1 MFRILVPACCL
12 LPLLLGACAPILADA
27 PHAAEARPAANARPA
42 ADAPLAAAVPAAAT
56 APVAA
61 GVRQSAL
68 QVDRDDAPLPAPL
81 REALGT
87 PGGVDFLLLGEIHDH
102 PLHHRLR
109 ARWLEELAGQG
120 RFVLAVEQLDADRQ
134 PALDDAR
141 RAADRAQESAGGAAG
156 SASGAGAGG
165 PQGADRALRLARAAG
180 FDFRGWHWPFYAPY
194 VELALRRGLPLAA
207 VNLSN
212 EQTRRIARGETHP
225 LAGAQPPGWSAAE
238 HDAMAAEIRDGHC
251 GMLPESA
258 IAPMAAAQ
266 VARDAQMARAL
277 VDARRASGLPVVLLA
292 GNGHVRADL
301 GVPRHLAGLA
311 PGARVLSVGFVEPG
325 GPLPAFDLSVLTP
338 VHERPDPCEAM
349 RRTMR

>member
-1 MFRILVPACCL
+1 MFRILVVAYCL
-12 LPLLLGACAPILADA
+12 LPLLLGACAPL
-27 PHAAEARPAANARPA
+27 A
-42 ADAPLAAAVPAAAT
+42 ADAPSVSGA
-56 APVAA
+56 
-61 GVRQSAL
+61 RQSTL
-68 QVDRDDAPLPAPL
+68 QVDLDDAPLPAPL
-81 REALGT
+81 RKALVT

-120 RFVLAVEQLDADRQ
+120 RFVLAIEQLDADRQ
-134 PALDDAR
+134 PALDEAR
-141 RAADRAQESAGGAAG
+141 RAAERARDAAGGAEG
-156 SASGAGAGG
+156 SVTGRGAGG
-165 PQGADRALRLARAAG
+165 QQSADEALRLARAAG

-212 EQTRRIARGETHP
+212 EQTRRIARGEAHP

-238 HDAMAAEIRDGHC
+238 RDAMAAEIRDGHC
-251 GMLPESA
+251 GMLPEPA

-311 PGARVLSVGFVEPG
+311 PGARVLAVGFVEPG
-325 GPLPAFDLSVLTP
+325 VPRPAFDLSVLTP

-349 RRTMR
+349 RRAMR